1 VGKRGLHCSRSPSAY
16 VANAVASGIVDSTVR
31 SMNYLIQKP
40 GDVGVETYSLNGLRV
55 AVASGE
61 VQLDW
66 QARYNG
72 KQVTVREALKAASTC
87 YECGKEISSLAAAC
101 PSCGAPPRGAQPS
114 LAPTTAIASSALDFH
129 VAREGKRF
137 GPYTE
142 VAARN
147 YLADG
152 RIQADDLCWRP
163 GMDTWLPV
171 SHVLQFAPTI
181 AVSGTR
187 TGNQSNAVA
196 GCLGF
201 FFGPVG
207 LWYKGHWAAG
217 FAWLAMIVIVA
228 LATGEVGIVFAPV
241 FWIGMI
247 IHAIVAKPL
256 A

>member
-1 VGKRGLHCSRSPSAY
+1 VGKRCLHCPRNPSAY
-16 VANAVASGIVDSTVR
+16 VANRIVDSTV
-31 SMNYLIQKP
+31 SSTNYLIQKP
-40 GDVGVETYSLNGLRV
+40 GDVGFKTYSLVDLRV

-66 QARYNG
+66 QARNNG
-72 KQVTVREALKAASTC
+72 KEMTVREALSTC

-101 PSCGAPPRGAQPS
+101 PSCGAPLTPLKVAQPLLGS
-114 LAPTTAIASSALDFH
+114 TTATASSALDFH
-129 VAREGKRF
+129 LAREGKRF

-152 RIQADDLCWRP
+152 RIQAGDLCWRP
-163 GMDTWLPV
+163 GMDSWLPV
-171 SHVLQFAPTI
+171 SHVLQLAPTI
-181 AVSGTR
+181 AMSGTR
-187 TGNQSNAVA
+187 TGNQSDAVA
-196 GCLGF
+196 GLLGF

-207 LWYKGHWAAG
+207 LWYKGHWTAG
-217 FAWLAMIVIVA
+217 FAWLAIIVIVA
-228 LATGEVGIVFAPV
+228 LATGGVGIVFASI

>member
-1 VGKRGLHCSRSPSAY
+1 
-16 VANAVASGIVDSTVR
+16 
-31 SMNYLIQKP
+31 MNYIIQKP
-40 GDVGVETYSLNGLRV
+40 GDVGFKTYSLDGLRV

-66 QARYNG
+66 QARSNG
-72 KQVTVREALKAASTC
+72 KEMTVREALSTC
-87 YECGKEISSLAAAC
+87 YECGEEISSLAAAC
-101 PSCGAPPRGAQPS
+101 PSCGAPLTPPAATQPS
-114 LAPTTAIASSALDFH
+114 LGSPTATASSALDFH

-152 RIQADDLCWRP
+152 RVQADDLCWRP

-171 SHVLQFAPTI
+171 SHVLQPGPSI
-181 AVSGTR
+181 ARPATR
-187 TGNQSNAVA
+187 TGNQSGAVA
-196 GCLGF
+196 GLLGF
-201 FFGPVG
+201 FLGPVG
-207 LWYKGHWAAG
+207 LWYKGRWAAG

-228 LATGEVGIVFAPV
+228 LATGGVGIVFVPI

-247 IHAIVAKPL
+247 IHAIVAKPF

>member
-1 VGKRGLHCSRSPSAY
+1 
-16 VANAVASGIVDSTVR
+16 
-31 SMNYLIQKP
+31 MNYLIQKP
-40 GDVGVETYSLNGLRV
+40 GDVGFKTYSPEDLRV

-66 QARYNG
+66 KARSNG
-72 KQVTVREALKAASTC
+72 REMTVREALSTC

-101 PSCGAPPRGAQPS
+101 PSCGAPLRAAQPPLGS
-114 LAPTTAIASSALDFH
+114 TTATASLALDFH

-142 VAARN
+142 AAARN

-171 SHVLQFAPTI
+171 SHVLKPTPTI

-187 TGNQSNAVA
+187 TGNQSDAVA
-196 GCLGF
+196 GF
-201 FFGPVG
+201 
-207 LWYKGHWAAG
+207 
-217 FAWLAMIVIVA
+217 
-228 LATGEVGIVFAPV
+228 
-241 FWIGMI
+241 
-247 IHAIVAKPL
+247 
-256 A
+256 